1 MVNGDAGISYRQ
13 AVEQA
18 LRLLAGQWVVAVL
31 AALALGPLHF
41 TKLLTEINTVEEQL
55 GHRTHDRPL
64 SRKVLAGTLDRM
76 EAAGLLLRHDE
87 TVSHPSVRYEL
98 TPTGQTLLAALRPL
112 AKWAQTYQAE
122 HHAVDLPSTADAADT
137 ADTADVAETA
147 DTADGDEL
155 DE

>member
-1 MVNGDAGISYRQ
+1 MDAGAGISYRQ

-18 LRLLAGQWVVAVL
+18 LRLLSGQWVVAVL

-41 TKLLTEINTVEEQL
+41 TRLLAEVNSVEDEL
-55 GHRTHDRPL
+55 GRRTHDRPL

-76 EAAGLLLRHDE
+76 EADGLLIRHDE
-87 TVSHPSVRYEL
+87 TISHPSVRYEL

-122 HHAVDLPSTADAADT
+122 HPAMALS
-137 ADTADVAETA
+137 ETGP
-147 DTADGDEL
+147 DDD
-155 DE
+155 

>member
-1 MVNGDAGISYRQ
+1 MLDAEAGISYRQ

-18 LRLLAGQWVVAVL
+18 LRLLSGQWVVAVL

-41 TKLLTEINTVEEQL
+41 TKLLTEINSVEAEL
-55 GHRTHDRPL
+55 GRRTHDRPL

-112 AKWAQTYQAE
+112 AKWAQTYQVE
-122 HHAVDLPSTADAADT
+122 HATIDLPSTAD
-137 ADTADVAETA
+137 
-147 DTADGDEL
+147 GDEPG
-155 DE
+155 D

>member
-1 MVNGDAGISYRQ
+1 MVDAGAGISYRQ

-18 LRLLAGQWVVAVL
+18 LRLLSGQWVVAVL

-41 TKLLTEINTVEEQL
+41 TKLLGEINSVEDEL
-55 GHRTHDRPL
+55 GRRMHDRPL

-76 EAAGLLLRHDE
+76 EADGLLVRHDE

-98 TPTGQTLLAALRPL
+98 TTTGQTLLAALRPL

-122 HHAVDLPSTADAADT
+122 HPVPAA
-137 ADTADVAETA
+137 
-147 DTADGDEL
+147 L
-155 DE
+155 